1 MKQILL
7 ALIVTSASINI
18 AMAQNSYVD
27 VAYSIGFATGD
38 MGDFIKKA
46 SFRGI
51 SFDYRYAVQPNI
63 AIGFNLGWNTFY
75 EEKGSDTYTVDN
87 ASLTGKQYRYSNNVP
102 MLATGTYLFSPDE
115 FFCPYAALGIGTMY
129 VRRNTDMNLYTLEQE
144 GWPFV
149 LQPEVGVR
157 LQTADNVGIL
167 VSLKYLNGFE
177 AGDFDSGQ
185 SYLSLNLGFSF
196 H

>member
-1 MKQILL
+1 MKRLILTL
-7 ALIVTSASINI
+7 TIAVAAVTFSK
-18 AMAQNSYVD
+18 AQNSYVD
-27 VAYSIGFATGD
+27 VAYSIGFGTGD

-51 SFDYRYAVQPNI
+51 SFDYRYAVQPNV

-75 EEKGSDTYTVDN
+75 EEKGMDSYTVDN
-87 ASLTGKQYRYSNNVP
+87 STLTGKQYRYVNTVP
-102 MLATGTYLFSPDE
+102 MLATVTYLLSPDE
-115 FFCPYAALGIGTMY
+115 TLCPYAALGVGTMY
-129 VRRNTDMNLYTLEQE
+129 ARRNTDMNLYTLEQE

-157 LQTADNVGIL
+157 YQAGDAVGIL
-167 VSLKYLNGFE
+167 VNVKYLNGFK
-177 AGDFDSGQ
+177 AGDFDSTQ
-185 SYLSLNLGFSF
+185 SYFTLNVGFAF

>member
-1 MKQILL
+1 MKRIILSLTILL
-7 ALIVTSASINI
+7 ASASLS
-18 AMAQNSYVD
+18 MAQSYVD
-27 VAYSIGFATGD
+27 VAYSIGFGTGD

-75 EEKGSDTYTVDN
+75 EEKASDSYQFEN
-87 ASLTGKQYRYSNNVP
+87 ATLTGKQYRYSNMVP
-102 MLATGTYLFSPDE
+102 ILATGTYLFSPDE
-115 FFCPYAALGIGTMY
+115 AFCPYAALGIGTMY
-129 VRRNTDMNLYTLEQE
+129 ARRNTDMNLYTIEQE
-144 GWPFV
+144 AWPFV

-157 LQTADNVGIL
+157 YQAADKVGVLLNV
-167 VSLKYLNGFE
+167 KYLNGFK
-177 AGDFDSGQ
+177 AGDFDDTQ
-185 SYLSLNLGFSF
+185 SYLTLNLGFTF

>member
-1 MKQILL
+1 MKRLILTL
-7 ALIVTSASINI
+7 TIAVAAVTFSK
-18 AMAQNSYVD
+18 AQNSYVD
-27 VAYSIGFATGD
+27 VAYSIGFGTGD

-75 EEKGSDTYTVDN
+75 EEKGSDSYTVDN
-87 ASLTGKQYRYSNNVP
+87 ATLTGKQYRYINSVP

-115 FFCPYAALGIGTMY
+115 FLCPYAAIGIGTMY
-129 VRRNTDMNLYTLEQE
+129 ARRNTDMNLYTLEQE

-149 LQPEVGVR
+149 IQPEVGLR
-157 LQTADNVGIL
+157 IQAADAVGVL
-167 VSLKYLNGFE
+167 VNLKYLNGFK
-177 AGDFDSGQ
+177 AGDFDSAQ
-185 SYLSLNLGFSF
+185 SYFTLNVGFAF